1 MIEELTKKE
10 ISNILIVINDASI
23 KYKGIIPNECWHEPY
38 MSEQELINEY
48 DKGVQMFGYKIND
61 KLIGVMGVQEVKDVT
76 LIRHAYTLNQHQRN
90 GVGKLLLRYLLLKN
104 NRTCFLVGTWA
115 DASWA
120 IQFYEKFDF
129 ILQTK
134 KQTKQLLNLYWNI
147 SLNQINNSVVLKKQN

>member
-61 KLIGVMGVQEVKDVT
+61 KLIGVMGVQEVKEVT
-76 LIRHAYTLNQHQRN
+76 LIRHAYTLNQYQRN
-90 GVGKLLLRYLLLKN
+90 AL
-104 NRTCFLVGTWA
+104 
-115 DASWA
+115 
-120 IQFYEKFDF
+120 
-129 ILQTK
+129 
-134 KQTKQLLNLYWNI
+134 
-147 SLNQINNSVVLKKQN
+147 